1 MRLSDSILL
10 SVKKA
15 GVEVYFVDRR
25 IAKVWNGNRDREE
38 PIFFGGW
45 YWNRKSKGRIVETDK
60 EGPFRS
66 SMAAYRDAYAKL
78 QLRAETLKTPMKQK
92 A

>member
-1 MRLSDSILL
+1 MRLADSVLET
-10 SVKKA
+10 VKKS

-25 IAKVWNGNRDREE
+25 ITSMWNRDRGDD
-38 PIFFGGW
+38 PTFFGGW
-45 YWNRKSKGRIVETDK
+45 YWNRKVRGRVVETDK

-66 SMAAYRDAYAKL
+66 SMAAYRDAYTKL
-78 QLRAETLKTPMKQK
+78 QLRSANR

>member
-1 MRLSDSILL
+1 LRLSDGVLL

-25 IAKVWNGNRDREE
+25 ITKMWNKDRGDD
-38 PIFFGGW
+38 PTFFGGW
-45 YWNRKSKGRIVETDK
+45 YWNRKVRGKIVETDK

-78 QLRAETLKTPMKQK
+78 QLRSFG
-92 A
+92 

>member
-1 MRLSDSILL
+1 MRLSDGVIEA
-10 SVKKA
+10 VKKH
-15 GVEVYFVDRR
+15 GVDVYFVDRR
-25 IAKVWNGNRDREE
+25 ITKMWNRDRGDD
-38 PIFFGGW
+38 PAFFGGW
-45 YWNRKSKGRIVETDK
+45 YWHRKHRGRIIESDK

-78 QLRAETLKTPMKQK
+78 QLRAVNKK